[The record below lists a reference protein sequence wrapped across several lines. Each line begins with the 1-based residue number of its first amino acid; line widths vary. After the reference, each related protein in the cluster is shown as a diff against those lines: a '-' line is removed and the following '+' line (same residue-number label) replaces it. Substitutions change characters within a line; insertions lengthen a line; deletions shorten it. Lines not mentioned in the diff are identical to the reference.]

1 MDKFEKFSGIA
12 APMPLVNIDTDMII
26 PKQFLK
32 TIKRSG
38 LGKSLFFEMRYTN
51 DGEENADFIL
61 NNLKI
66 QNNLCNNH
74 LYNR

>member
-38 LGKSLFFEMRYTN
+38 LGVNAFAEMRLSL
-51 DGEENADFIL
+51 IH
-61 NNLKI
+61 I
-66 QNNLCNNH
+66 
-74 LYNR
+74 

>member
-1 MDKFEKFSGIA
+1 MEKFVKLTGVA

-38 LGKSLFFEMRYTN
+38 LGVNLFDEMRYDDN
-51 DGEENADFIL
+51 GNEIPDFVL
-61 NNLKI
+61 N
-66 QNNLCNNH
+66 QPA
-74 LYNR
+74 YRE